1 MEEFVPFGSRTY
13 LALLAALLFARGMDF
28 LSTWLATPNL
38 VLEGNPIA
46 KKLGWKWG
54 IPINFGLCLAFA
66 FWVLP
71 AVVIATTSVL
81 VAARNFQGAWLMRSM
96 GEQGYRQWHVER
108 LQEANISLVL
118 GCLFGQTAL
127 TGLVGAVLVAC
138 TNWERQPILLGIGL
152 GVIAYAAAV
161 GGYSLLGIW
170 RLRKAD
176 RASARQTQAAAQR
189 RMEEVGT
196 PGTLSQ
202 VYFREET

>member
-81 VAARNFQGAWLMRSM
+81 VAARNFQGAWLMRSL
-96 GEQGYRQWHVER
+96 GEQAYRQWHVER

-152 GVIAYAAAV
+152 GVIAYATAV
-161 GGYSLLGIW
+161 AGYSLLGIW

>member
-176 RASARQTQAAAQR
+176 RASARQTQAAAHR
-189 RMEEVGT
+189 RMEELGT